1 MYLADMEKNVI
12 HDMSFV
18 RYECNTRKIPED
30 KRKKLFSLETV
41 KRMVDSEHVPRF
53 NGCQF
58 CMSEYH
64 IIDFQKIF
72 R

>member
-1 MYLADMEKNVI
+1 MYLADLQNHII

-18 RYECNTRKIPED
+18 RYECNIRKIPED
-30 KRKKLFSLETV
+30 KRKKIFSLETV
-41 KRMVDSEHVPRF
+41 KRMIDVASIPCF
-53 NGCQF
+53 NGCEH

-64 IIDFQKIF
+64 IFDMTKLF